1 MAGHL
6 PVKNTMFR
14 LALLAKAMEELKQI
28 SNLEYFQRV
37 EIKQFPKYKTMIL
50 PIDEY
55 QMNDEHGLVD
65 DKVIA
70 VCRMEDTLEYHLD
83 KNGKINEIYLV
94 M

>member
-14 LALLAKAMEELKQI
+14 LALLAKAIETLKEVN
-28 SNLEYFQRV
+28 NLEHYQRV
-37 EIKQFPKYKTMIL
+37 TLKQFPKYKAMIL
-50 PIDEY
+50 PTEDY
-55 QMNDEHGLVD
+55 QMNDEHGLID

-70 VCRMEDTLEYHLD
+70 VEREEDTLEYHLD